1 MATEN
6 SKELFTSFMQ
16 QLMVQQLKEFRAF
29 LKLYKSKDDEI
40 DKIYEAGLE
49 PTEKQARE
57 FARLKIEYEEF
68 MQYFKLNDF
77 NLFESK
83 DYNWTPLVVAEE
95 LIKEVY
101 SSSK

>member
-1 MATEN
+1 MAT
-6 SKELFTSFMQ
+6 STKELFAGFMQ
-16 QLMVQQLKEFRAF
+16 QLMIQQLKEFKSF
-29 LKLYKSKDDEI
+29 LKLYKSKDEEI
-40 DKIYEAGLE
+40 DKIYESGFE

-57 FARLKIEYEEF
+57 FAKLKIEYEEF

-95 LIKEVY
+95 LVKETFGN
-101 SSSK
+101 